1 MATGNTWRNDI
12 LRLYFLGAPVA
23 NVADNAA
30 ASPFT
35 AHTIALHTADPG
47 SGGSQS
53 TSEAAYGGYA
63 RKTVARNTSGWVVTG
78 NSVSPAVDI
87 DFDLCTGSPGAPITH
102 WSVSRGGGVIDYTG
116 PLVSPVTM
124 EAGKIPR
131 VKTTST
137 IQLL

>member
-1 MATGNTWRNDI
+1 MATGNTWRNDV
-12 LRLYFLGAPVA
+12 LRLYFLGASVP

-30 ASPFT
+30 SAPFT

-47 SGGSQS
+47 SGGPQ
-53 TSEAAYGGYA
+53 TVGETAYGGYA
-63 RKTVARNTSGWVVTG
+63 RKTVPRNTAGWVVTG

-102 WSVSRGGGVIDYTG
+102 WSISRGGGIVDYSG
-116 PLVSPVTM
+116 PLVTPVTM

>member
-47 SGGSQS
+47 AGGSQS
-53 TSEAAYGGYA
+53 TSETAYGGYA
-63 RKTVARNTSGWVVTG
+63 RKTVPRNTAGWVVTG

-102 WSVSRGGGVIDYTG
+102 WSISRGGGIIDYTG

>member
-1 MATGNTWRNDI
+1 MAKGNTWRNDV
-12 LRLYFLGAPVA
+12 LRLYFLGAAVSA
-23 NVADNAA
+23 VADNAA

-47 SGGSQS
+47 AGGSQS
-53 TSEAAYGGYA
+53 TSETAYGGYN
-63 RKTVARNTSGWVVTG
+63 RKTVPRNTAGWVVAG

-102 WSVSRGGGVIDYTG
+102 WSISRGGGVIDYSG
-116 PLVSPVTM
+116 PLVSPVAM
-124 EAGKIPR
+124 ETGKIPR

-137 IQLL
+137 IQEL